1 MPSLSR
7 EPTAIVASRQ
17 AASVRE
23 ELALL
28 EEAGVTSCSLWL
40 PVAAEA
46 LPDALA
52 WIAAEV
58 M

>member
-1 MPSLSR
+1 MPGAALGGAR
-7 EPTAIVASRQ
+7 PT

-40 PVAAEA
+40 PVAPEA